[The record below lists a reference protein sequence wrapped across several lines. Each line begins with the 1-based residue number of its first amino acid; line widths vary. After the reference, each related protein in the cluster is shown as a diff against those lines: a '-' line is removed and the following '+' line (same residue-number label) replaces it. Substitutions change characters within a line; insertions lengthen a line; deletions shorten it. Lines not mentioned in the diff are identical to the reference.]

1 MHLRQQLNGKCTNA
15 GMAWRSAVVLGTMAL
30 ALPFTASAG
39 AVEQQATAESVTFE
53 SRPDIALAAP
63 TLTTTTTGQEDS
75 GLLLTTPGAG
85 YGGSGAA
92 IYDNSG
98 QLVWYAE
105 GAYNNLHEI
114 TWQGE
119 PALAVHFA
127 SGGQSEY
134 QVLNSSYQE
143 VASFTTSGSATDL
156 HDMKL
161 SPDGSHVLLMSYVT
175 TPYDLS
181 PWGGSSNAQV
191 INGVVQEIELAT
203 GQVTFEWESLEEV
216 PIDETT
222 EPLTA
227 PFVDWIHLN
236 SLAYDA
242 DGNILI
248 GARNTSTV
256 YKVDRETGDII
267 WRFGGER
274 SDFSFPGQSQQ
285 PSYQHDVVRLPD
297 GRLSA
302 FDNGNG
308 RNPSY
313 SRGSVWELDETAMT
327 AQLVEDL
334 QPNTP
339 LSALYTG
346 SNRLLDNGNHL
357 VDYGNTGE
365 MVEFRDGQPIFT
377 ASLAGTNWTYRAE
390 RVADWVGTPTTAPDV
405 AWSEPDEDGARSVHM
420 SWNGAT
426 EVDSWRIESGDST
439 DSLGTVET
447 VARTGFETDTRVSAG
462 DAEVLRVSALDADGT
477 VLDSRTLVAG
487 QTPTISE

>member
-1 MHLRQQLNGKCTNA
+1 
-15 GMAWRSAVVLGTMAL
+15 MAWRSAVVLGTMAL

-39 AVEQQATAESVTFE
+39 AVEQQTTADGVTFE

-63 TLTTTTTGQEDS
+63 TLTTNTTGQVDP

-119 PALAVHFA
+119 PALAVHFS

-143 VASFTTSGSATDL
+143 VASFSIPGMATDL
-156 HDMKL
+156 HDMKM
-161 SPDGSHVLLMSYVT
+161 SPDGSRVLLMSYVT
-175 TPYDLS
+175 TPYDLR
-181 PWGGSSNAQV
+181 PWGGSANAQV
-191 INGVVQEIELAT
+191 INGVVQEIDLAT
-203 GQVTFEWESLEEV
+203 NQVTFEWDSLEQV

-227 PFVDWIHLN
+227 PFVDWIHIN
-236 SLAYDA
+236 SLAYDT
-242 DGNILI
+242 DGSILI

-256 YKVDRETGDII
+256 YKVDHDTGDII

-274 SDFSFPGQSQQ
+274 SDFTFPDQSQR
-285 PSYQHDVVRLPD
+285 PSYQHDALRLPD

-327 AQLVEDL
+327 ARLVEDL
-334 QPNTP
+334 QPNSP

-365 MVEFRDGQPIFT
+365 MVEFVGDQTVFT
-377 ASLAGTNWTYRAE
+377 ASLEGSNWTYRAE
-390 RVADWVGTPTTAPDV
+390 RSDWVGTPTTAPDV
-405 AWSEPDEDGARSVHM
+405 AWSEPAEDGTRSVHM

-426 EVDSWRIESGDST
+426 EVESWRIEAGDSAGT
-439 DSLGTVET
+439 LSTVET
-447 VARTGFETDTRVSAG
+447 VARAGFETDTRVSAG
-462 DAEVLRVSALDADGT
+462 DAEVYRISALDAGGT